1 MSSIHKVEDDT
12 KTPTTSPG
20 KPIELRARTSL
31 QEVTTI
37 FEDPS
42 HPANSVDAENASTAL
57 PLLKLF
63 SSGVSFLV
71 AGINDG
77 SLGALIPYILAAYH
91 ISTSMVS
98 LIYFTTFLGWLVC
111 AITNTYLTNLFPLG
125 TLLSIGAL
133 LQVLPHTLRAWT
145 PPFALFVT
153 TFFLSGLGQA
163 YQDSHANT
171 FVSTVKGAHRWL
183 GFIHACYGLGLLIS
197 PFVATAVAVK
207 TQHTEGRW
215 MLFYL
220 FPLSLSILNF
230 VLVLLAFRDSVHLKK
245 DQQQDSETEIEGRSR
260 VAATE
265 VKQMF
270 KIRSLWV
277 FCLFFFFYLGVCTTS
292 GGWIVEFLVR
302 VRHGELAD
310 MGYVPSGSYGG
321 IFLGRLLLAEP
332 THRFGERRM
341 LLLYA
346 GICFVLQLVFW
357 LVPDL
362 VSSIVMFS
370 IMGFFLG
377 PFFAAGVSVAAKTF
391 PKQVQPAALGMIFV
405 VAQAGGAI
413 FPSLIGVI
421 ASHAGVRVLPPIV
434 AGLIVVMSVT
444 WAFVPKVDRH
454 KE

>member
-1 MSSIHKVEDDT
+1 MS
-12 KTPTTSPG
+12 TTL
-20 KPIELRARTSL
+20 KDQVELRARNV
-31 QEVTTI
+31 QEGATI
-37 FEDPS
+37 LEDPS
-42 HPANSVDAENASTAL
+42 LTTIVVDSEAASTPL
-57 PLLKLF
+57 PIFKLL
-63 SSGVSFLV
+63 SSGLSFLV

-77 SLGALIPYILAAYH
+77 SLGALLPYMLSTYN
-91 ISTSMVS
+91 ISTSMIS

-111 AITNTYLTNLFPLG
+111 AITNTHLAKLFPLG
-125 TLLSIGAL
+125 ALLAGGAL
-133 LQVLPHTLRAWT
+133 IQIIPHVLRAWT
-145 PPFALFVT
+145 PPFALFVI
-153 TFFLSGLGQA
+153 TFFISGLGQA

-207 TQHTEGRW
+207 TQHEEGRW

-220 FPLSLSILNF
+220 FPLGMSVLNL
-230 VLVLLAFRDSVHLKK
+230 VLVVIAFQDSVHLKNISGE
-245 DQQQDSETEIEGRSR
+245 QRQANEEEGRSR
-260 VAATE
+260 AAITE
-265 VKQMF
+265 VKQML
-270 KIRSLWV
+270 KIRDLWV
-277 FCLFFFFYLGVCTTS
+277 FCLFFFFYLGVGTTS

-302 VRHGELAD
+302 VRHGDLSK

-346 GICFVLQLVFW
+346 GICFALQLVFW
-357 LVPDL
+357 FVPNL
-362 VSSIVMFS
+362 ISSIAMFS

-377 PFFAAGVSVAAKTF
+377 PFFAAGVSVASKTF
-391 PKQVQPAALGMIFV
+391 PKHLQPAALGMIFV

-421 ASHAGVRVLPPIV
+421 ATHAGVKVLPPIV
-434 AGLIVVMSVT
+434 AALIIVMAVT
-444 WAFVPKVDRH
+444 WAFVPKVDSH